1 MDEGVMILVGCW
13 ECKESGEWRFKMS
26 AKKYAKCV
34 DVSAGDTI
42 ADVEQKI
49 ATAFGV
55 DRRRT
60 KMELSFWFE
69 GGDTVYTQQ
78 KMPPVSVD
86 SESSL
91 SKFKKIRIEKG
102 GMNMYLCLEEDD
114 EDMSNLWV
122 EDDSRGQDMARPDR
136 GDGESTQII
145 PVTFEEEDFLEEI
158 YAFEE
163 SFNRKDVVLE
173 KGKAKRGREEELVV
187 ALDTDSGGWASES
200 EDNMLSEGE
209 DSGDYDFDN
218 MRQLIEREYPPDWD
232 PWKDSRKK
240 ALTSAEDQYEGDE
253 RLGGQDEREGQNQ
266 PILVDVEVSQMD
278 GREDDTAFNEGG
290 EMAIQLGQRR
300 MRQSW
305 TTSQGWGRSEPTI
318 GQVDVQEVSTDMGCN
333 GEMSIQLVTEALGTP
348 EGQNQPI
355 LVEVEVNQMD
365 GRDDATAFVEGGEE
379 SGDMSIQLEQ
389 TRMRQG
395 GTNFRRTECGITGD
409 VTVTPLERRE
419 DTSTFNAFEEGEG
432 EGEGDLE
439 MIMGC
444 SVGEES
450 AEMGQIRSQ
459 LTLGETMFTELV
471 GDDVVMS
478 RDAAPFR
485 DNAVGVAQDKANMNL
500 RKAGDSIY
508 IGQIF
513 QNKGELHKALTVYS
527 IKRLFNFRIKASDK
541 TRVIAVCHDQKCHWR
556 VYATF
561 HENSENVEIRTAS
574 LRHSCDV
581 KSRSKYGM
589 KATRSI
595 LGELLKA
602 KYAHGKKGPRACE
615 LPEIVLAELNVTISY
630 MKAWNA
636 KEMAMKKARGS
647 EEESYKFL
655 QTYLHLLRTTNPGT
669 LSTVHTDY
677 TEEGEIRFKYLFFA
691 FGASVAGY
699 KYLRKVIVIDGTQTK
714 GKYKS
719 CLVAAS
725 GQDGNYQIFPMAFGV
740 IDSENIA
747 GWTWFFK
754 QLLQFVPDEE
764 DLVFVSDR
772 HAAIYA
778 GLRTVY
784 PLAKHAC
791 CTVHLFRNVVHH
803 FKCEGLAKMVSNAA
817 RSYTVGDLRYWFE
830 EIQKRDIDCA
840 NYLVDL
846 GISHW
851 TLAYFPGMRYN
862 VMSSN
867 ISESLN
873 AAMQKAIDFPIVT
886 MVEFIRTML
895 MRWFCERREAATKTR
910 TRCTL
915 EIEEMLIDHLK
926 LATDCA
932 VIAASEW
939 IYQVN
944 DGFGIVF
951 TVDLEKKTCTCRVFD
966 VLMVPCCHALAAVGI
981 RNVDIYS
988 LIGNYAFVTEWRK
1001 LWRAHILPPPKEKD
1015 TEVPNVVS
1023 EVVVNPPKT
1032 RRPGGRPKTVRIPSR
1047 GEYQVTN

>member
-122 EDDSRGQDMARPDR
+122 EDDSRGQDDRRGQDDSRGQDMARPDR

-253 RLGGQDEREGQNQ
+253 RLGGQDERGGQNQ

-278 GREDDTAFNEGG
+278 GREDDTAFNEGREECG
-290 EMAIQLGQRR
+290 EMSIQLGQRR

-318 GQVDVQEVSTDMGCN
+318 GQVEVEEVSTDMGCN
-333 GEMSIQLVTEALGTP
+333 GAVESAEMSIQLVTEALGTP
-348 EGQNQPI
+348 EGQNQPM

-365 GRDDATAFVEGGEE
+365 GRDDATAFIEGGEE

-395 GTNFRRTECGITGD
+395 GTNFRRTECGITECGRSQTAIGTGD

-432 EGEGDLE
+432 EGEGNLE

-471 GDDVVMS
+471 GDDIVMS

-508 IGQIF
+508 IGRIF

-561 HENSENVEIRTAS
+561 HENSDNVEIRTAS

-615 LPEIVLAELNVTISY
+615 LPEI
-630 MKAWNA
+630 
-636 KEMAMKKARGS
+636 
-647 EEESYKFL
+647 
-655 QTYLHLLRTTNPGT
+655 
-669 LSTVHTDY
+669 
-677 TEEGEIRFKYLFFA
+677 
-691 FGASVAGY
+691 
-699 KYLRKVIVIDGTQTK
+699 
-714 GKYKS
+714 
-719 CLVAAS
+719 
-725 GQDGNYQIFPMAFGV
+725 
-740 IDSENIA
+740 
-747 GWTWFFK
+747 
-754 QLLQFVPDEE
+754 
-764 DLVFVSDR
+764 
-772 HAAIYA
+772 
-778 GLRTVY
+778 
-784 PLAKHAC
+784 
-791 CTVHLFRNVVHH
+791 
-803 FKCEGLAKMVSNAA
+803 
-817 RSYTVGDLRYWFE
+817 
-830 EIQKRDIDCA
+830 
-840 NYLVDL
+840 
-846 GISHW
+846 
-851 TLAYFPGMRYN
+851 
-862 VMSSN
+862 
-867 ISESLN
+867 
-873 AAMQKAIDFPIVT
+873 
-886 MVEFIRTML
+886 
-895 MRWFCERREAATKTR
+895 RREAATKTR
-910 TRCTL
+910 TRCTP

-951 TVDLEKKTCTCRVFD
+951 TVDLEKKTCICRVFD

-1015 TEVPNVVS
+1015 MEVPNVVS

-1032 RRPGGRPKTVRIPSR
+1032 RRPGGRPRTVRIPSR